1 MEHSEYRLSY
11 CRTKVG
17 LQVALKDAT
26 RFPSLE
32 IMLYLVQSRVM
43 WLQTNDLLSV
53 LEFDEGVA
61 LADAAVV
68 MIKL

>member
-1 MEHSEYRLSY
+1 
-11 CRTKVG
+11 VG

>member
-1 MEHSEYRLSY
+1 M
-11 CRTKVG
+11 G

-53 LEFDEGVA
+53 LESNEGVT

-68 MIKL
+68 VIKL

>member
-1 MEHSEYRLSY
+1 M
-11 CRTKVG
+11 G